1 MCERLSRVQPSL
13 GGGLTGM
20 RLLIVR
26 RGDRYVIAVL
36 RPIDDTTDDV
46 HGKVFRR
53 LSHRAWGYIR
63 REMRKEAE

>member
-1 MCERLSRVQPSL
+1 
-13 GGGLTGM
+13 M

-36 RPIDDTTDDV
+36 RPMDELSDDV

-63 REMRKEAE
+63 REMQKEAE

>member
-1 MCERLSRVQPSL
+1 
-13 GGGLTGM
+13 M

-26 RGDRYVIAVL
+26 RDDRYVIAVL
-36 RPIDDTTDDV
+36 RPMDETTDDV

-63 REMRKEAE
+63 REMQKEAE

>member
-13 GGGLTGM
+13 GGGLTVM

-63 REMRKEAE
+63 REMQKEAE

>member
-13 GGGLTGM
+13 GGWLTGM

-36 RPIDDTTDDV
+36 RPMDELSDDV

-53 LSHRAWGYIR
+53 LSHRAWGYVR